1 MDADAVTMGWNGW
14 NVRFVCFADT
24 DNDVGGGGDAAYV
37 DTCQYSS
44 ICVYMMA
51 YNAYV
56 YIYVYYIRWYVR
68 MRKKNIILQQTLFGL
83 DAYRPNANG
92 LE

>member
-37 DTCQYSS
+37 HTCQYTY

-56 YIYVYYIRWYVR
+56 YICILYSMVRTNAKKKYY
-68 MRKKNIILQQTLFGL
+68 TTT
-83 DAYRPNANG
+83 NALWAG
-92 LE
+92 CLSTER